1 MVPPYSQFHNIHI
14 CEFTCYD
21 LFTKFWVYF
30 HLSNLLIGIGQQR
43 HSKHRRHDAKR
54 SRLPGGR
61 ASGREGRKKLSSSTS
76 LPNPPAPALLFPLP
90 ANCVQEIHPRKNEN
104 CPLLQQRARGERV
117 AEVHSGGAAIIVP
130 LATRDGAGSPI
141 KQCWQQCRSSK
152 IRKDGKYNISYR

>member
-1 MVPPYSQFHNIHI
+1 MPIFEPR
-14 CEFTCYD
+14 
-21 LFTKFWVYF
+21 FWVYF
-30 HLSNLLIGIGQQR
+30 HRDRQQQR
-43 HSKHRRHDAKR
+43 YSKHRRHDAKK
-54 SRLPGGR
+54 SRLPGER
-61 ASGREGRKKLSSSTS
+61 AGGKGGKSSPHPPPS
-76 LPNPPAPALLFPLP
+76 LPNPPALLFPLP